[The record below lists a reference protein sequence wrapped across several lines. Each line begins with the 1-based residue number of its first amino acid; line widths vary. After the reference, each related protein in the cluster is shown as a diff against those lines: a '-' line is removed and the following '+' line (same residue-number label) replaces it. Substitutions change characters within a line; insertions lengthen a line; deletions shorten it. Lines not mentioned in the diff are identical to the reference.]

1 MFMSDSDVSL
11 CRFRFWFG
19 NKLLVSVDLVRFRF
33 SSKMSV

>member
-19 NKLLVSVDLVRFRF
+19 SKLLVSVDLARFRF